1 MKKKIFLAVIA
12 VLVLCLTCGMLLVA
26 CNDDK
31 PNPDDDTPPVVPPED
46 ELSAADALAQIV
58 QNLDEVAT
66 DTTNDKEFNFG
77 LEIVDGNVIFGLA
90 TEKYDGKDYL
100 YGAINGPYKKFNG
113 FDLGATV
120 QKILGWF
127 GEKIE
132 IPIGALLGGS
142 DQTLILDAK
151 NVINLSSTLAGMV
164 LTKNVKAQNGGYM
177 VELDLAKVVGLV
189 NTATSGS
196 GGIDGLVEPYADTIS
211 TVLNVVN
218 SVVDLGIDADASVSE
233 ILNSIASKFQVL
245 VYFGFDGAADADKET
260 KTSDPFGG
268 LMRGVLAARETTA
281 TNLINFKGQIKIDAV
296 NLTETE
302 VPATEEDKAPTYKE
316 EVVNSYVLDIVVD
329 LDPFVALGLLD
340 LVDSTRDLTD
350 LKIWFKDFTVSDITA
365 MLTEFGYM
373 HISLDKMKMV
383 DGNVVD
389 EVEKNLFT
397 LHYDSAENAAV
408 AAAALVNQIEG
419 KDFAIGGVYNI
430 DALGGLIDKLIKDAK
445 PQEPAPD
452 ENAGAETTAECTEHV
467 DANKDCVCDTC
478 GAAIAHVDAN
488 NNCVCD
494 TCGAAVHVD
503 ADGDCVCDKCNKEY
517 HPDADN
523 NGICD
528 NPECKKII
536 NLMAL
541 IGDVYKN
548 LNSFYFINDTT
559 KAITINMT
567 AIGEYLTDALLKYEN
582 DAEIIMGLIP
592 EVLGAGALRI
602 SVAEGAFGFANVVAA
617 DHIPMEDLVCDLRN
631 DPSFGENANVYMESI
646 KSISGDLTAGSKVKV
661 TGAAFDGTTVTLDG
675 IIMDVVTTGEG
686 ENATT
691 TYYVGI
697 LTDLAVNEAELEK
710 IIDKIDPNIWT
721 DDFEIPANWPFYGV
735 LAWNEPA
742 AA

>member
-31 PNPDDDTPPVVPPED
+31 PNPDDGTDTPVVPPEE
-46 ELSAADALAQIV
+46 ELSAADALAAIV
-58 QNLDEVAT
+58 RNLDEVAT
-66 DTTNDKEFNFG
+66 DTTNNKEFNFG
-77 LEIVDGNVIFGLA
+77 LEIVDKGNGGNVIFGLA

-120 QKILGWF
+120 QTILGWF

-132 IPIGALLGGS
+132 IPIGKLLGGT
-142 DQTLILDAK
+142 DQTLILDAE

-164 LTKNVKAQNGGYM
+164 LTKNVKAQNDSYM
-177 VELDLAKVVGLV
+177 IELDLAKVVGLV

-196 GGIDGLVEPYADTIS
+196 GGIDGLVEPYADIIN
-211 TVLNVVN
+211 TVIGAVKEAV
-218 SVVDLGIDADASVSE
+218 LGADAATPTSLSE
-233 ILNSIASKFQVL
+233 FLNAVAAKYQVL

-260 KTSDPFGG
+260 ETSDPFGG
-268 LMRGVLAARETTA
+268 LMRGVLAARETEA
-281 TNLINFKGQIKIDAV
+281 KNLINFKGQIKIDAV
-296 NLTETE
+296 NLTE
-302 VPATEEDKAPTYKE
+302 VKDPAAEEDKAPTYTE
-316 EVVNSYVLDIVVD
+316 EVVNNYVLDIVVD

-340 LVDSTRDLTD
+340 LVDSNKDLTK
-350 LKIWFKDFTVSDITA
+350 LEIKFKDFTVSDITA

-373 HISLDKMKMV
+373 HISLDKMV
-383 DGNVVD
+383 DGKVD
-389 EVEKNLFT
+389 KNLFT

-445 PQEPAPD
+445 PEQPAPD

-488 NNCVCD
+488 K
-494 TCGAAVHVD
+494 
-503 ADGDCVCDKCNKEY
+503 DCVCDNCQKEY
-517 HPDADN
+517 HPDTNN

-528 NPECKKII
+528 NPTCKKII
-536 NLMAL
+536 DVMAL

-548 LNSFYFINDTT
+548 LDSFYFINDTT
-559 KAITINMT
+559 KAITVNMT
-567 AIGEYLTDALLKYEN
+567 AIGEYLTSALLKYED
-582 DAEIIMGLIP
+582 DAQIIMDLIP
-592 EVLGAGALRI
+592 KVLGAGALRI
-602 SVAEGAFGFANVVAA
+602 SVAEGAFGFANVKAS
-617 DHIPMEDLVCDLRN
+617 DHIAMKDLVCDLRN
-631 DPSFGENANVYMESI
+631 DASFGENANIYMESI
-646 KSISGDLTAGSKVKV
+646 TDISGSLTAGSKVDV
-661 TGAAFDGTTVTLDG
+661 TGVAFDGTEVTLDG
-675 IIMDVVTTGEG
+675 IIMDAVTTGEG
-686 ENATT
+686 ANATT

-697 LTDLAVNEAELEK
+697 LTDLAVNEDALEA
-710 IIDKIDPNIWT
+710 IIDSIDPTIWT

-735 LAWNEPA
+735 LAYTPA

>member
-1 MKKKIFLAVIA
+1 MFLKD
-12 VLVLCLTCGMLLVA
+12 LLRLCLTCGMLLVA

-77 LEIVDGNVIFGLA
+77 LEIVDKGNGGNVIFGLA

-120 QKILGWF
+120 QQILGWF

-189 NTATSGS
+189 DTATSGS
-196 GGIDGLVEPYADTIS
+196 GGIDGLVGPYADTIS

-233 ILNSIASKFQVL
+233 ILNSIANKFQVL

-260 KTSDPFGG
+260 D
-268 LMRGVLAARETTA
+268 AARETEA
-281 TNLINFKGQIKIDAV
+281 KNLINFKGQIKIDAV
-296 NLTETE
+296 DLTEVE
-302 VPATEEDKAPTYKE
+302 APATEEGKAPTYKE
-316 EVVNSYVLDIVVD
+316 EVFNSYVLDIVVD

-340 LVDSTRDLTD
+340 LVESNKDLTK
-350 LKIWFKDFTVSDITA
+350 LEIKFRDFTVSDITA

-373 HISLDKMKMV
+373 HISLD
-383 DGNVVD
+383 
-389 EVEKNLFT
+389 EVTTEATGTEGTDDYVPAGSLVKNLFT

-408 AAAALVNQIEG
+408 AAAALVNKIEG

-445 PQEPAPD
+445 PVNPAPD
-452 ENAGAETTAECTEHV
+452 ENASAETTAECTEHV
-467 DANKDCVCDTC
+467 DENKDCVCDTC
-478 GAAIAHVDAN
+478 GAAIAHVDAHED
-488 NNCVCD
+488 CVCD
-494 TCGAAVHVD
+494 VCKAAVHVD
-503 ADGDCVCDKCNKEY
+503 ADGDCVCDKCKKEY
-517 HPDADN
+517 HPDPDN

-528 NPECKKII
+528 NQKCKKII

-559 KAITINMT
+559 KAITVNMT
-567 AIGEYLTDALLKYEN
+567 AIGEYLTDALLRNED
-582 DAEIIMGLIP
+582 DAQIIMGLIP

-602 SVAEGAFGFANVVAA
+602 SVAEGAFGFANVVA
-617 DHIPMEDLVCDLRN
+617 
-631 DPSFGENANVYMESI
+631 
-646 KSISGDLTAGSKVKV
+646 K
-661 TGAAFDGTTVTLDG
+661 
-675 IIMDVVTTGEG
+675 
-686 ENATT
+686 
-691 TYYVGI
+691 
-697 LTDLAVNEAELEK
+697 
-710 IIDKIDPNIWT
+710 
-721 DDFEIPANWPFYGV
+721 GV
-735 LAWNEPA
+735 QPPQ
-742 AA
+742 

>member
-31 PNPDDDTPPVVPPED
+31 PNPDDDIDTPVVPPEED
-46 ELSAADALAQIV
+46 LSAADALTKIV

-66 DTTNDKEFNFG
+66 DNTDNKEFNFG
-77 LEIVDGNVIFGLA
+77 LEIVDKGNGGNVIFGLA
-90 TEKYDGKDYL
+90 TEKYKGKDYL

-127 GEKIE
+127 GDNIK
-132 IPIGALLGGS
+132 IPIGELLGTG
-142 DQTLILDAK
+142 DQTLILDAE
-151 NVINLSSTLAGMV
+151 NVINLSSTLAGAV

-196 GGIDGLVEPYADTIS
+196 GGIDGLTEPYADTIS

-260 KTSDPFGG
+260 DTSDPFGG
-268 LMRGVLAARETTA
+268 LMRGVLAARETEA
-281 TNLINFKGQIKIDAV
+281 KNLINFKGQIKIDAV
-296 NLTETE
+296 NLTEVE
-302 VPATEEDKAPTYKE
+302 DPAAEEDKAPTYKE
-316 EVVNSYVLDIVVD
+316 EVVNNYVLDIVVD

-340 LVDSTRDLTD
+340 LVESNKDLTK
-350 LKIWFKDFTVSDITA
+350 LEIKFKDFTVSDITA

-373 HISLDKMKMV
+373 HISLDKMDSV
-383 DGNVVD
+383 DKDKVD
-389 EVEKNLFT
+389 KNLFT

-445 PQEPAPD
+445 PAPD

-467 DANKDCVCDTC
+467 DENKDCVCDKC
-478 GAAIAHVDAN
+478 DAALEHVDPDK
-488 NNCVCD
+488 NCVCD
-494 TCGAAVHVD
+494 VCKAAVHVD
-503 ADGDCVCDKCNKEY
+503 ADGDCVCDQCKKEY
-517 HPDADN
+517 HPDTDN

-528 NPECKKII
+528 NPTCKKII
-536 NLMAL
+536 DVMAL

-548 LNSFYFINDTT
+548 INKFYFINDTT
-559 KAITINMT
+559 KAITVNMT
-567 AIGEYLTDALLKYEN
+567 AIGEYLTDALLKYAD

-592 EVLGAGALRI
+592 EVLGADALRI
-602 SVAEGAFGFANVVAA
+602 SVAEGAFGFANVVAK
-617 DHIPMEDLVCDLRN
+617 DHIAMKDLVCDLRN

-646 KSISGDLTAGSKVKV
+646 TSISGDLTAGSEVEVK
-661 TGAAFDGTTVTLDG
+661 GLAFDGTTEVTLKG
-675 IIMDVVTTGEG
+675 VIMDAVTTGEG

-697 LTDLAVNEAELEK
+697 PTDLAVNEAALK
-710 IIDKIDPNIWT
+710 AIIDSIDPTIWT

-735 LAWNEPA
+735 LAYTPA

>member
-31 PNPDDDTPPVVPPED
+31 PNPDDGTPPVVPPED

-66 DTTNDKEFNFG
+66 DNTNDKEFNFG
-77 LEIVDGNVIFGLA
+77 LEIVDKGNGGNVIFGLA

-120 QKILGWF
+120 QQILGWF

-142 DQTLILDAK
+142 DQTLILDAQ

-233 ILNSIASKFQVL
+233 ILNSIANKFQVL

-260 KTSDPFGG
+260 ETSDPFGG

-296 NLTETE
+296 DLTEKT
-302 VPATEEDKAPTYKE
+302 PAEDGKAPTYDE
-316 EVVNSYVLDIVVD
+316 EVKNSYVLDIVVD

-340 LVDSTRDLTD
+340 LVESNKDLTK
-350 LKIWFKDFTVSDITA
+350 LEIKFKEFTVSNITA

-408 AAAALVNQIEG
+408 AAAALVNKIND

-445 PQEPAPD
+445 PVEPAPD
-452 ENAGAETTAECTEHV
+452 ENAGAETTTECTEHV

-478 GAAIAHVDAN
+478 GAALEHV
-488 NNCVCD
+488 
-494 TCGAAVHVD
+494 
-503 ADGDCVCDKCNKEY
+503 
-517 HPDADN
+517 DADN
-523 NGICD
+523 NGIC
-528 NPECKKII
+528 ETCKKII
-536 NLMAL
+536 DFMAL

-548 LNSFYFINDTT
+548 INKFYFINDTT
-559 KAITINMT
+559 KAITVNMT
-567 AIGEYLTDALLKYEN
+567 AIGEYLTDALLKYED
-582 DAEIIMGLIP
+582 DAQIIMGLIP

-602 SVAEGAFGFANVVAA
+602 SVAEGAFGFANVVAK
-617 DHIPMEDLVCDLRN
+617 DHIAMKDLVCDLRN

-646 KSISGDLTAGSKVKV
+646 TSISGDLTAGSKVKV
-661 TGAAFDGTTVTLDG
+661 TGVAFDGTTAVTLDG

-697 LTDLAVNEAELEK
+697 LTDLAVNEDALEA
-710 IIDKIDPNIWT
+710 IIDSIDPNIWT
-721 DDFEIPANWPFYGV
+721 DDFAIPANWPFYGV
-735 LAWNEPA
+735 LAWNGSA

>member
-1 MKKKIFLAVIA
+1 MKRKLFLAVIA

-31 PNPDDDTPPVVPPED
+31 PNPDDGTDTPVVPPEE

-66 DTTNDKEFNFG
+66 DTTGDKEFNFG
-77 LEIVDGNVIFGLA
+77 LEIVDKGNGGNVIFGLA

-132 IPIGALLGGS
+132 IPIGALLGGT
-142 DQTLILDAK
+142 DQTLILDAE

-233 ILNSIASKFQVL
+233 ILNSIANKFQVL

-260 KTSDPFGG
+260 ETSDPFGG

-296 NLTETE
+296 DLEE
-302 VPATEEDKAPTYKE
+302 VPAAEEGKAPTYNE
-316 EVVNSYVLDIVVD
+316 EVLNSYVLDIVVD

-340 LVDSTRDLTD
+340 FVDSSRDLTAFD
-350 LKIWFKDFTVSDITA
+350 IWFKDFTVSNITA

-373 HISLDKMKMV
+373 HISLDKMVGGKV
-383 DGNVVD
+383 D
-389 EVEKNLFT
+389 KNLFT

-419 KDFAIGGVYNI
+419 KDLAIGGVYNI

-452 ENAGAETTAECTEHV
+452 ENAGAETTA
-467 DANKDCVCDTC
+467 DCVHEDK
-478 GAAIAHVDAN
+478 D

-494 TCGAAVHVD
+494 KCDAALEHV
-503 ADGDCVCDKCNKEY
+503 
-517 HPDADN
+517 DADN

-528 NPECKKII
+528 KPKCKKII
-536 NLMAL
+536 NWMAL

-548 LNSFYFINDTT
+548 LNSFYFINDAT

-567 AIGEYLTDALLKYEN
+567 AIGEYLTDALLRNED

-602 SVAEGAFGFANVVAA
+602 SVAEGAFGFANVVAK
-617 DHIPMEDLVCDLRN
+617 DHIAMEDLVCDLRN
-631 DPSFGENANVYMESI
+631 DASFGGENANVYMESI
-646 KSISGDLTAGSKVKV
+646 TSIPGESLTAGSVVEV
-661 TGAAFDGTTVTLDG
+661 TGVAFDGKTVTLDG

-686 ENATT
+686 EKATT

-697 LTDLAVNEAELEK
+697 LTDFAVNEATLEA
-710 IIDKIDPNIWT
+710 IIDSIDRNIWT

-735 LAWNEPA
+735 LAYTPA